1 LENKKK
7 PLLVARCLL
16 VRRCF
21 KQIAADHGQLATDR
35 GLEDNPDKPEFKIE
49 DNENIP
55 IQFFCHKM
63 HKKNL

>member
-1 LENKKK
+1 
-7 PLLVARCLL
+7 
-16 VRRCF
+16 
-21 KQIAADHGQLATDR
+21 
-35 GLEDNPDKPEFKIE
+35 LEDNPDKPELKIEDCRLNICGGRFAPSFFKMERVPEIFNIQSFE